1 VYLQKGKSMR
11 LIALLPNDQLALVDN
26 EKIQPVLE
34 QGKTEVSFETKR
46 FSAKEFLK
54 MTTP

>member
-1 VYLQKGKSMR
+1 
-11 LIALLPNDQLALVDN
+11 LLPNDQLALVDN